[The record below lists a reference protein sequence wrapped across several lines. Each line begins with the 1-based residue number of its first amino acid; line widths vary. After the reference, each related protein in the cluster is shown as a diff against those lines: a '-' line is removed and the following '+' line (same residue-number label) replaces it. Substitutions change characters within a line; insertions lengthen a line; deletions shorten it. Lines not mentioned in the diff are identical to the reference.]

1 MLPYHGSRMFQGGWS
16 EPRLARGLWQKNF
29 PLRNDF
35 RIWKKK
41 SFRYLISC
49 LLVLA
54 SKRETGSVLISSR
67 RTSLFAEKESQKDNF
82 QAPEWLFLSKEGRSI
97 LFFFSGINGKASRLP
112 QVESSNDLCLSVT
125 KLPLRIWK
133 DRSLILFLD
142 DALDYLQFRL
152 AVYRHLNRCYRK
164 RAVYDTTFRWKANSK
179 TAHHYRKITERGTI
193 AKQKSRH

>member
-1 MLPYHGSRMFQGGWS
+1 MEMDWS
-16 EPRLARGLWQKNF
+16 KNGQTNFRLARGLWQKTF
-29 PLRNDF
+29 RYGMTF

-97 LFFFSGINGKASRLP
+97 LFFFFRHQRKKLLAFP
-112 QVESSNDLCLSVT
+112 QENRATISAFLLRNF
-125 KLPLRIWK
+125 PLRIWK

-152 AVYRHLNRCYRK
+152 AVYRQPEPLL
-164 RAVYDTTFRWKANSK
+164 
-179 TAHHYRKITERGTI
+179 
-193 AKQKSRH
+193 

>member
-1 MLPYHGSRMFQGGWS
+1 MISDWRAGFGKKLSVTEWPS
-16 EPRLARGLWQKNF
+16 ESG
-29 PLRNDF
+29 
-35 RIWKKK
+35 KKK

-97 LFFFSGINGKASRLP
+97 LFFFFRHQRKKLLAFP
-112 QVESSNDLCLSVT
+112 QENRATISAFLLRNF
-125 KLPLRIWK
+125 PLRIWK

-152 AVYRHLNRCYRK
+152 AVYRQPEPLL
-164 RAVYDTTFRWKANSK
+164 
-179 TAHHYRKITERGTI
+179 
-193 AKQKSRH
+193 

>member
-1 MLPYHGSRMFQGGWS
+1 MT
-16 EPRLARGLWQKNF
+16 
-29 PLRNDF
+29 F

-54 SKRETGSVLISSR
+54 SKRGTGSVLISSR

-97 LFFFSGINGKASRLP
+97 LFFFFPASTEKASRLP
-112 QVESSNDLCLSVT
+112 AGESSNDLCLSVT
-125 KLPLRIWK
+125 KTFRYESGKIVLLYYFLTMLWIISNSALPFTV
-133 DRSLILFLD
+133 S
-142 DALDYLQFRL
+142 
-152 AVYRHLNRCYRK
+152 LNRCYRK

>member
-1 MLPYHGSRMFQGGWS
+1 MEMDWSKHGQTNF
-16 EPRLARGLWQKNF
+16 RLARGLWQKTF
-29 PLRNDF
+29 RYGMTF

-97 LFFFSGINGKASRLP
+97 LFFFFPASTEKASRLP
-112 QVESSNDLCLSVT
+112 AGESSNDLCLSVT
-125 KLPLRIWK
+125 KLSVTNLERSVSYIISWRCSGLSPIPPCRLPSAWTVAIENEPCTTQLFAEKQTVKQRI
-133 DRSLILFLD
+133 II
-142 DALDYLQFRL
+142 ARL
-152 AVYRHLNRCYRK
+152 L
-164 RAVYDTTFRWKANSK
+164 SE
-179 TAHHYRKITERGTI
+179 ER
-193 AKQKSRH
+193 

>member
-1 MLPYHGSRMFQGGWS
+1 MEMDWSKHGQTNF
-16 EPRLARGLWQKNF
+16 RLARGLWQKTF
-29 PLRNDF
+29 RYGMTF

-97 LFFFSGINGKASRLP
+97 LFFFFRHQRKTLLAFP
-112 QVESSNDLCLSVT
+112 QENRATISAFLLRNF
-125 KLPLRIWK
+125 PLRIWK
-133 DRSLILFLD
+133 DRSLILFID

-152 AVYRHLNRCYRK
+152 AVYRQPEPLL
-164 RAVYDTTFRWKANSK
+164 
-179 TAHHYRKITERGTI
+179 
-193 AKQKSRH
+193 

>member
-1 MLPYHGSRMFQGGWS
+1 MEMDWSKHGQTNF
-16 EPRLARGLWQKNF
+16 RLARGLWQKTF
-29 PLRNDF
+29 RYGMTF

-97 LFFFSGINGKASRLP
+97 LFFFFRHQRKKLLAFP
-112 QVESSNDLCLSVT
+112 QENRATISAFLLRNF
-125 KLPLRIWK
+125 PLRIWK

-152 AVYRHLNRCYRK
+152 AVYRQPEPLL
-164 RAVYDTTFRWKANSK
+164 
-179 TAHHYRKITERGTI
+179 
-193 AKQKSRH
+193 

>member
-1 MLPYHGSRMFQGGWS
+1 MEMDWSKHGQTKFQIGARALAKKLSVTEWPS
-16 EPRLARGLWQKNF
+16 ESG
-29 PLRNDF
+29 
-35 RIWKKK
+35 KKK

-97 LFFFSGINGKASRLP
+97 LFFFFRHQRKKLLAFP
-112 QVESSNDLCLSVT
+112 QENRATISAFLLRNF
-125 KLPLRIWK
+125 PLRIWK
-133 DRSLILFLD
+133 DRSLIIISWRCSGLSPIPPCRLPSAWTVAIENEPCTTQLF
-142 DALDYLQFRL
+142 AEKQT
-152 AVYRHLNRCYRK
+152 VK
-164 RAVYDTTFRWKANSK
+164 Q
-179 TAHHYRKITERGTI
+179 AHHYRKITERGTI